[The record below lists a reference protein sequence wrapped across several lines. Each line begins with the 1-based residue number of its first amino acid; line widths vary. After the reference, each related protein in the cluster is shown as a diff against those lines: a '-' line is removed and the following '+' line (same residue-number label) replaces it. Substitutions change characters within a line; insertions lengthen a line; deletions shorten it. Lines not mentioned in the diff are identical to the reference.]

1 MKVEANGIYDE
12 DEVVEYIKYWMANY
26 HQIEIKY
33 EVIAKVLACELDYL
47 KEKGLYE

>member
-1 MKVEANGIYDE
+1 MQVEKNQIYDE
-12 DEVVEYIKYWMANY
+12 DEVVEYIKYWLSEY
-26 HQIEIKY
+26 HKIDLKY